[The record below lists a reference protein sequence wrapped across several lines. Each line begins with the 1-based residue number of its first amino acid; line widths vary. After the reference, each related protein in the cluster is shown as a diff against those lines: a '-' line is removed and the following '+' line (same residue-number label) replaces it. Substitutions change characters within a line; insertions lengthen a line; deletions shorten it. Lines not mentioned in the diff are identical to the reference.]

1 MEIRVGDKKKKR
13 NVREDGQMKQ
23 KQPRIRYL
31 QGRRE
36 KKWIRPKRKREKKS
50 LNPSPVTTPAVSLI
64 YRMRDGD
71 EDVNGGA
78 AAPTHTAGVSALFN
92 V

>member
-1 MEIRVGDKKKKR
+1 MGDKKKKKR

-36 KKWIRPKRKREKKS
+36 KKWIRPKRKRKKKS

-78 AAPTHTAGVSALFN
+78 AAPTHTAGVSALLN